1 MEDVSKCDT
10 VDRNDGVSKC
20 SGRCGRTEEDKYDDS
35 KKCQQA
41 VDSAK
46 RQQAD
51 DSAKRQQADDSAKR
65 QQVDNIKERQQAA
78 IKSQIDSNEC
88 DHFYTDFYP
97 FSM

>member
-51 DSAKRQQADDSAKR
+51 DSAKRQQ
-65 QQVDNIKERQQAA
+65 VDNIKERQQAA
-78 IKSQIDSNEC
+78 IIKSQIDSNEC

>member
-51 DSAKRQQADDSAKR
+51 DSAKRQQ
-65 QQVDNIKERQQAA
+65 VDNIKERQQAA